1 MNHNVAAN
9 TFQRILLIKLR
20 HHGDML
26 LITPV
31 INTLSECYPKA
42 QIDVLMYL
50 ETQDILVANPRIHR
64 LITIDR
70 QWKKQGITAQLCHE
84 YRLLKDIKAQ
94 GYDLVI
100 NLADQW
106 RSALITALSQAPVR
120 LGFDLPKRQHFFWRY
135 CHTHLVDTTRHATQ
149 HTVEQNLSIL
159 DALQLPTVSTKVS
172 MCYTPSDWE
181 HCQVELS
188 KRNIGKHYIVIQPT
202 SRWFFKCWSEVKWA
216 EVITALHQD
225 GYKLVLTSGPDASE
239 QKMVADILAHAPTD
253 GVISLS
259 GQLTLRQLASL
270 IDHAV
275 LFLGVDSVPMHMA
288 AAMQTP
294 CIALFGPSKLTFWC
308 PWQAS
313 GDIIW
318 AGHYGKLP
326 DPDDIDTQTNQRY
339 LDLIPAS
346 DVIAKARQQLS
357 REVTCESTCETAIA
371 RQLL

>member
-9 TFQRILLIKLR
+9 AFQRILLIKLR

-31 INTLSECYPKA
+31 INTLSECYPEA

-50 ETQDILVANPRIHR
+50 ETQDMLVANPRIHR

-70 QWKKQGITAQLCHE
+70 QWKKEGVAAQLRHE
-84 YRLLKDIKAQ
+84 FRLLKDITAQ
-94 GYDLVI
+94 GYDIVV

-106 RSALITALSQAPVR
+106 RSALITGLSRAPIR
-120 LGFDLPKRQHFFWRY
+120 LGFGFPKRQHVFWRY
-135 CHTHLVDTTRHATQ
+135 CHTHLVDTHRHATQ

-159 DALQLPTVSTKVS
+159 DPLTLPAVNTQVS

-181 HCQVELS
+181 LCQKKLHQQH
-188 KRNIGKHYIVIQPT
+188 IGERYIVIQPT
-202 SRWFFKCWSEVKWA
+202 SRWFFKCWSEAKWA
-216 EVITALHQD
+216 EVITALHQE

-239 QKMVADILAHAPTD
+239 QQMVADILARSPAD

-288 AAMQTP
+288 AALQTP
-294 CIALFGPSKLTFWC
+294 CIALFGPSKLTFWH
-308 PWQAS
+308 PWQAT
-313 GDIIW
+313 GEIIW

-326 DPDDIDTQTNQRY
+326 DPDDIDTQTDQRY
-339 LDLIPAS
+339 LDLIPAD
-346 DVIAKARQQLS
+346 DVIAAARRQLS
-357 REVTCESTCETAIA
+357 RETTSV
-371 RQLL
+371 RQLV